1 MICYQVLGIKHQFSV
16 WAAKYLHK
24 NSIMSCGLSYKK
36 WRLSEF
42 SSSLFYP
49 KQDRRE
55 REGEGQAIELVC
67 L

>member
-1 MICYQVLGIKHQFSV
+1 
-16 WAAKYLHK
+16 
-24 NSIMSCGLSYKK
+24 MSCGLSYKK